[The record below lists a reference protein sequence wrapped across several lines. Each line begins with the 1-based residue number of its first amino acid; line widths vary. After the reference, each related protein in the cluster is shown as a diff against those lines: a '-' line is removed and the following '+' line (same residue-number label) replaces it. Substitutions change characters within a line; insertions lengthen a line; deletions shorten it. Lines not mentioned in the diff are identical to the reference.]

1 MVTKPTKEF
10 VDATGRRKVKRNMD
24 IEIAVDALELAEHL
38 DHVVIFSGD
47 VDFHSL
53 VEPLQHEG

>member
-1 MVTKPTKEF
+1 MVTKSTKEF
-10 VDATGRRKVKRNMD
+10 VDATGHGNVKGKMD
-24 IEIAVDALELAEHL
+24 IELAVDAMEFTEHL